1 MVAFEFENVEI
12 DRCVACGG
20 TWLDSG
26 ELGRIL
32 EQGGAD
38 PEAWRRALENARVDR
53 KTRRRCP
60 RCPRRLQEIHVG
72 TEPSVTLD
80 RCPWGD
86 GLWFDRGEMETVVRS
101 HTAGQEGVVGR
112 FFADLF
118 HSEFQ
123 TDKGD

>member
-12 DRCVACGG
+12 ERCVACGG
-20 TWLDSG
+20 TWLDAG
-26 ELGRIL
+26 ELARIL
-32 EQGGAD
+32 DLGGAD
-38 PEAWRRALENARVDR
+38 TEAWQRALENARVGG

-60 RCPRRLQEIHVG
+60 RCPRKLQEIRVG
-72 TEPSVTLD
+72 TEPSVALD

-86 GLWFDRGEMETVVRS
+86 GLWFDRGEMETVIRS
-101 HTAGQEGVVGR
+101 HTAGREGVVGR

-123 TDKGD
+123 TDKGE